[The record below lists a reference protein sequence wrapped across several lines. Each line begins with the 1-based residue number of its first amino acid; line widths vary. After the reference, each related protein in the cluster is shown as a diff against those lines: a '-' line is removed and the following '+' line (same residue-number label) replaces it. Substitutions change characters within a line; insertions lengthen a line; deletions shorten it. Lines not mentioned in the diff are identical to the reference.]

1 LKDLF
6 QLFLLFKEL
15 QQICPSSQAESTQSS
30 YVTSTNKNDNQKVEP
45 VLDYRLPRNLKPLSY
60 ELLIRPYF
68 NVTSKPDYYHG
79 NVYIK
84 FKCVKQTSKI
94 VLHMTRNL
102 VIDNSS
108 LEFTSYLHNDLML
121 RQFDWDY
128 DSKLQFLKIDLKKDL
143 LKENQ
148 YYSIRIG
155 FKGYLRD
162 DNSGF
167 YRSSYVDTNGQK
179 RWLMTSQMEPT
190 DARKSFPCFD
200 EPDMKAKFK
209 ITVIHDESLKAMS
222 NMPIRSSIN
231 L

>member
-1 LKDLF
+1 
-6 QLFLLFKEL
+6 
-15 QQICPSSQAESTQSS
+15 
-30 YVTSTNKNDNQKVEP
+30 
-45 VLDYRLPRNLKPLSY
+45 
-60 ELLIRPYF
+60 
-68 NVTSKPDYYHG
+68 
-79 NVYIK
+79 
-84 FKCVKQTSKI
+84 
-94 VLHMTRNL
+94 MTRNL

-108 LEFTSYLHNDLML
+108 LEFTSYLHSDLMI

-128 DSKLQFLKIDLKKDL
+128 DAKLQFLIIDFKRDL

-148 YYSIRIG
+148 DYSIRIG

-167 YRSSYVDTNGQK
+167 YRSSYLDSNGKK
-179 RWLMTSQMEPT
+179 RWLMTSKLAAT

-209 ITVIHDESLKAMS
+209 VTVIHDASLDAFS
-222 NMPIRSSIN
+222 NMPIKSSFF